1 MPSLAGPEQR
11 ERGQV
16 REQAATTERERLSPP
31 PPGAIANILTLQRS
45 AGNAAVAAMLGGE
58 RSAPAPT
65 IQRSPSVEFTPS
77 PHRVSLGET
86 RLLPGLTPKRH
97 SFVPAKRLQ
106 RPLAQGSFDVAG
118 IPIGYEL
125 KADAYLDAGLG
136 FWSAPAM
143 LTDIELLAQ
152 GEEAERLRGLRPRL
166 IPGLPVEAPQLERP
180 RPRGTLE
187 GSARLRFD
195 AGANLDASAG
205 AKVSGGATL
214 ADAVSAGGYGKL
226 GGSARAAAQLHVDNM
241 VFLTWKD
248 GEISLRSDTIP
259 GFWLGFELEFVIAAE
274 AGVYVELRVPEIP
287 VVTSLYN
294 ELNSWPG
301 LGWIL
306 PDLDSLRWRGEYGKS
321 WQLAARRYHHNVP
334 LDLKIGAS
342 GIEPVVKSD
351 AGPQPDEMLNDAGKK
366 QREELKDDPVGPGE
380 KRLKGDAGA
389 MAAARAAAK
398 AQLASTRE
406 IIDRE
411 KSVTAKLLAQARRTA
426 AAKPASA
433 AAGGVQMAAVDPP
446 GGGKADDTPV
456 EQLERR
462 QDALA
467 DADSKR
473 QTLETASKDLLAPAA
488 APDGPTRNEARV
500 ALDAVA
506 QNADTLGDKV
516 NSGDGDL
523 ARPTDT
529 GNSADAPAMKEL
541 GDLEPATLALADEAR
556 DAIGTEKELLGTLAT
571 PSSAPAGRAYKDAH
585 DAYRKAVTKAVD
597 QWKTLEHDVKA
608 AQSLRLSD
616 PPDAANKFKHL
627 GERARNLRDDAKGLA
642 ALRPQ
647 EPPPQ
652 AWFAFDAANNDA
664 FRARLRGFRGTDDVE
679 PNHAGGEGA
688 IFRDGGEQRVLK
700 RWFARAMSEMR
711 PSVRL
716 LKAARSEVERS
727 PELSRLVRVVAVHEE
742 GPDWIERDW
751 VTAELMSG
759 AADAQETVKQVVD
772 ALGRIDAGGGLPEAL
787 RKLRIRIRQRSQN
800 LLWDGERL
808 IVIDM
813 M

>member
-1 MPSLAGPEQR
+1 M
-11 ERGQV
+11 
-16 REQAATTERERLSPP
+16 
-31 PPGAIANILTLQRS
+31 
-45 AGNAAVAAMLGGE
+45 
-58 RSAPAPT
+58 
-65 IQRSPSVEFTPS
+65 
-77 PHRVSLGET
+77 
-86 RLLPGLTPKRH
+86 TPKRH
-97 SFVPAKRLQ
+97 SFVPAKRIQ

-152 GEEAERLRGLRPRL
+152 GEEAERLRGHRRQP
-166 IPGLPVEAPQLERP
+166 IPGLPLEAPQLERP

-259 GFWLGFELEFVIAAE
+259 GFWLGFDLEFVIAAE

-334 LDLKIGAS
+334 LDLAIGAS
-342 GIEPVVKSD
+342 GIEPVVKPD

-380 KRLKGDAGA
+380 KKLKGDAGA

-426 AAKPASA
+426 AAKPTSA

-488 APDGPTRNEARV
+488 APDGPTRNKARV

-529 GNSADAPAMKEL
+529 GNAADAPAMKEL

-556 DAIGTEKELLGTLAT
+556 DAIGTEKELLGR
-571 PSSAPAGRAYKDAH
+571 SRRRRSAPAGRAYKDAH
-585 DAYRKAVTKAVD
+585 DAYRKAVKKAGD
-597 QWKTLEHDVKA
+597 QWTPLERDVKA

-616 PPDAANKFKHL
+616 PAGAAAKFEAL
-627 GERARNLRDDAKGLA
+627 GERARKLRDDAKGLA

-647 EPPPQ
+647 EPPPAETLPDCCPQ
-652 AWFAFDAANNDA
+652 NF
-664 FRARLRGFRGTDDVE
+664 GPVE
-679 PNHAGGEGA
+679 
-688 IFRDGGEQRVLK
+688 V
-700 RWFARAMSEMR
+700 
-711 PSVRL
+711 
-716 LKAARSEVERS
+716 
-727 PELSRLVRVVAVHEE
+727 
-742 GPDWIERDW
+742 
-751 VTAELMSG
+751 
-759 AADAQETVKQVVD
+759 
-772 ALGRIDAGGGLPEAL
+772 RIDKGHPHYGAKIITVHDGRAKHWRNVRSNGQSASCDVDYLASATDPDNFGPCLKSWIAAVKAKDANYGGQMGSDSVKNRAKIVKDVVENGQEINASRYWGDAGLPVGVDIATGNATTKARVDGLPNEAH
-787 RKLRIRIRQRSQN
+787 
-800 LLWDGERL
+800 
-808 IVIDM
+808 VIPQESKPT
-813 M
+813 